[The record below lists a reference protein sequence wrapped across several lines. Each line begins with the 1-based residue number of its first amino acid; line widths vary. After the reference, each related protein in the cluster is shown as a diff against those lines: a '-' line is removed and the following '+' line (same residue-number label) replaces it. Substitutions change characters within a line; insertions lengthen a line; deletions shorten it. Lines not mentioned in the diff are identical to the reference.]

1 MNEKKGTLI
10 KNNIPRVFIA
20 PRSGEQSTKNF
31 KKTIDGGYRKS
42 ELESF
47 LTAQDKL
54 SLKDTD
60 TLLIW
65 GNKPSLKS
73 RWDKMQENDWVLFY
87 QEGRITYA
95 GKLLY
100 KAHNKLL
107 ADKLWGQQKDKGG
120 EPVSWEYVFFLKELR
135 EVDKSYSTMAE
146 LAGYKGGAVQGFLPY
161 SQVGVEQII
170 SKYESIENF
179 LGIGDTSETIS
190 NKNNLIDEDQPTSK
204 YEKKVEEMVV
214 NSDNESGSI
223 LDFKLVKKYV
233 DTYVKEYGGK
243 ESSAFLAI
251 VLQNYLKLDQD
262 EIEEAIIDAGYD
274 CGIDAIYIDENDDNG
289 IPRVYLFQ
297 SKYYLS
303 AEKYNRSFEGGA
315 IDKMIN
321 AIESLILY
329 PDSNRS
335 YTNSKLSDKLN
346 DIKNLGHHSIEIV
359 FCSNSAHPD
368 IRAKDKLNDYL
379 DRKDRGQN
387 YFSATYIGLFEIAKA
402 LAPKK
407 RAILSGSIRL
417 SGKYL
422 NWDSGLARTIVG
434 RVSGKTL
441 ADLRDNYG
449 DELFDKN
456 VRGYLSQTNAVNR
469 KIKDTASGNNS
480 HDFFYLNNGVT
491 LVCKKF
497 KYVPEDESPNVELED
512 FQIVNGGQTTNAIYE
527 AYLNGTLSDKVN
539 VLIKIIESS
548 DSSLLDR
555 ITEATNNQT
564 LVNERD
570 LKSNE
575 DIQKTLEAYLLKLG
589 YYYESRKDKFK
600 DVASKE
606 KRIDA
611 VKAAQAY
618 FAFHNQRP
626 ADAKNKKRQLFGTL
640 YNEIFNQN
648 LDPETLLK
656 SFLLYQEILKL
667 NKTNRDKYSFINYA
681 DYHILA
687 VLNDES
693 IKFNNFKDI
702 KKPYAKIVKATNT
715 VVQKEMEEKKDTYS
729 HRALFIDPA
738 TLGKIEEVLETQKN

>member
-1 MNEKKGTLI
+1 
-10 KNNIPRVFIA
+10 
-20 PRSGEQSTKNF
+20 
-31 KKTIDGGYRKS
+31 
-42 ELESF
+42 
-47 LTAQDKL
+47 
-54 SLKDTD
+54 
-60 TLLIW
+60 
-65 GNKPSLKS
+65 
-73 RWDKMQENDWVLFY
+73 MQENDWVLFY
-87 QEGRITYA
+87 QDGRITYA

-100 KAHNKLL
+100 KTNNKLL
-107 ADKLWGQQKDKGG
+107 ADNLWGQQKDKDG
-120 EPVSWEYVFFLKELR
+120 ELISWEYVFFLKDLR
-135 EVDKSYSTMAE
+135 KVDKSYATMAE
-146 LAGYKGGAVQGFLPY
+146 LAGYKGAVVQGFLPY
-161 SQVGVEQII
+161 SQMGVEQII
-170 SKYESIENF
+170 SKYGSMEDF
-179 LGIGDTSETIS
+179 LDIS
-190 NKNNLIDEDQPTSK
+190 NAPVKNIAKSDLVIEDRPKPK
-204 YEKKVEEMVV
+204 YKKTIEEMVV
-214 NSDNESGSI
+214 NSTSESGSI
-223 LDFKLVKKYV
+223 LDFKLVKKCV
-233 DTYVKEYGGK
+233 DAYVKEYGGK
-243 ESSAFLAI
+243 ESSGFLAI
-251 VLQNYLKLDQD
+251 ILQNYLKLDQD

-289 IPRVYLFQ
+289 IPKVYLFQ

-303 AEKYNRSFEGGA
+303 TEKYNRSFEGGA

-329 PDSNRS
+329 PDSSRT
-335 YTNSKLSDKLN
+335 YTNSKLADKLN

-387 YFSATYIGLFEIAKA
+387 YFSATYIGLFEVSKA

-407 RAILSGSIRL
+407 RAVLSGSIRL

-441 ADLRDNYG
+441 AELRENYG

-456 VRGYLSQTNAVNR
+456 VRGYLSQTNAVNK
-469 KIKDTASGNNS
+469 KIKETASGSDS
-480 HDFFYLNNGVT
+480 HDFFYLNNGIT

-497 KYVPEDESPNVELED
+497 RYVPEDESPSVELED
-512 FQIVNGGQTTNAIYE
+512 FQIVNGGQTTNALYE
-527 AYLNGTLSDKVN
+527 AYLNGSLSDKVN

-548 DSSLLDR
+548 DNLLLDR

-575 DIQKTLEAYLLKLG
+575 DIQKTLESYLSKLG
-589 YYYESRKDKFK
+589 YYYESRKDKYK
-600 DVASKE
+600 DKVPNE
-606 KRIDA
+606 NRVDA

-618 FAFHNQRP
+618 FAFYNRRP
-626 ADAKNKKRQLFGTL
+626 ADAKNKKKQLFGSL

-648 LDPETLLK
+648 LEPEILLK
-656 SFLLYQEILKL
+656 SFVLYKEILKL
-667 NKTNRDKYSFINYA
+667 NKENRNKYSFINYA

-693 IKFNNFKDI
+693 IDFNNLENSKYL
-702 KKPYAKIVKATNT
+702 KKIYSKIIEAINI
-715 VVQKEMEEKKDTYS
+715 VVQKEMEDKQDTYS

-738 TLGKIEEVLETQKN
+738 TLGKVEEVLRSNIK

>member
-1 MNEKKGTLI
+1 
-10 KNNIPRVFIA
+10 
-20 PRSGEQSTKNF
+20 
-31 KKTIDGGYRKS
+31 
-42 ELESF
+42 
-47 LTAQDKL
+47 
-54 SLKDTD
+54 
-60 TLLIW
+60 
-65 GNKPSLKS
+65 
-73 RWDKMQENDWVLFY
+73 
-87 QEGRITYA
+87 
-95 GKLLY
+95 
-100 KAHNKLL
+100 
-107 ADKLWGQQKDKGG
+107 
-120 EPVSWEYVFFLKELR
+120 
-135 EVDKSYSTMAE
+135 MAE

-161 SQVGVEQII
+161 SQTGVEQII
-170 SKYESIENF
+170 SKYGSIENF
-179 LGIGDTSETIS
+179 LGISDATENFS
-190 NKNNLIDEDQPTSK
+190 NESNLVTESRPAPK
-204 YEKKVEEMVV
+204 HEKKTEEMTV
-214 NSDNESGSI
+214 NSINESGSI

-233 DTYVKEYGGK
+233 DAYVEEYEYK
-243 ESSAFLAI
+243 ESNAFLAI
-251 VLQNYLKLDQD
+251 VLQNYLKLDQE

-289 IPRVYLFQ
+289 IPKVYLFQ

-303 AEKYNRSFEGGA
+303 VEKYNRSFEGGA

-329 PDSNRS
+329 PDPNKS

-387 YFSATYIGLFEIAKA
+387 YFSATYIGLFEISKA

-407 RAILSGSIRL
+407 RAVLSGNIRL

-441 ADLRDNYG
+441 AELRENYG

-456 VRGYLSQTNAVNR
+456 VRGYLSQTNAVNK
-469 KIKDTASGNNS
+469 KIKDTASGKNS

-527 AYLNGTLSDKVN
+527 AYLNGALSDKVN

-575 DIQKTLEAYLLKLG
+575 DIQKKLEAYLLKLG
-589 YYYESRKDKFK
+589 YYYESRKDKYK
-600 DVASKE
+600 DDVPKE
-606 KRIDA
+606 KRVDA

-618 FAFHNQRP
+618 FAFYGQRP
-626 ADAKNKKRQLFGTL
+626 ADAKNKKKQLFGSL

-648 LDPETLLK
+648 LEPETFLR
-656 SFLLYQEILKL
+656 SFLLYKEILDL
-667 NKTNRDKYSFINYA
+667 NKINRDKYSFINYA

-687 VLNDES
+687 VLNDEN
-693 IKFNNFKDI
+693 INLKGV
-702 KKPYAKIVKATNT
+702 KKYYPKIVKAINI
-715 VVQKEMEEKKDTYS
+715 VVQKEMAEKKDAYS

-738 TLGKIEEVLETQKN
+738 TLGKIEEIFEEA